1 MGRSLDKALTDR
13 PSSTRLQIALLGGF
27 VVRDDSGDIIELKG
41 QKDRALLGFL
51 AMSPGVPWPRD
62 KLASMLWSEA
72 GDKQA
77 RDSLKQALLR
87 LRRALEGVSSAP
99 LIANRQSITLAHD
112 AVAVDVV
119 AFEELMSQATLEAS
133 LQAAELYRGDLL
145 DGVQVRHGAFED
157 WLLVER
163 QRLRDKA
170 SEASNRMMTQALAD
184 GRRDLAMTA
193 ARRLLSL
200 DPLHEAACRTLMQGL
215 ADRGDGA
222 QALKLFETF
231 KERLQRELVVTP
243 EHETVALY
251 QAIRHQRHNGVSPVA
266 PPVEPSRGGGWTN
279 GLPEAP
285 SIAVLPFENMT
296 ADTEQDFFADGLAED
311 IITDLSRISALFV
324 AARNSAFTFKG
335 KHLDAQ
341 QVARALNVRYVL
353 EGSVR
358 KAAGRVRIT
367 AQLVDG
373 TTGGQLWAQRY
384 DRSLDDMF
392 ALQDEIAENIVDV
405 LTVKLLPEEL
415 KGIVSRSTT
424 IMDAYHYY
432 LMGRG
437 FYLRGIDKHSLRLA
451 KEMFGKA
458 IEIDAD
464 YALAYAALAI
474 CESYLFMDLSKNDP
488 DTSFESCLNY
498 SLRAQQLDPNLAE
511 AYAAKGLA
519 LYVAG
524 LYDEATSEFEQA
536 IRLGPHLFEAHFF
549 YARNCHLQGRRA
561 EAADL
566 FERAAALRPNDF
578 RSLGLFSEECQ
589 ALGRD
594 EAFLAAARRCVER
607 LEPEIEAHP
616 DNAGA
621 LAFGSAVLADLGQH
635 QRAQDWAERAV
646 LIGPDDC
653 MVQYNVART
662 FTLLGRHDRALDA
675 LDRAYDCSP
684 VFQRRLAMWMRY
696 DEDFDGL
703 RPTVRFGELVLRLN
717 QTLDLPS

>member
-1 MGRSLDKALTDR
+1 M
-13 PSSTRLQIALLGGF
+13 
-27 VVRDDSGDIIELKG
+27 RDGKGEIIELKG

-51 AMSPGVPWPRD
+51 ALSPGVPWPRD
-62 KLASMLWSEA
+62 KLASMLWGDA

-87 LRRALEGVSSAP
+87 LRRAFEGIRPSP
-99 LIANRQSITLAHD
+99 LIANRQTITLAHD
-112 AVAVDVV
+112 AATVDVAVFDD
-119 AFEELMSQATLEAS
+119 LLGQATLEAS
-133 LQAAELYRGDLL
+133 RQAADIYRGDLL
-145 DGVQVRHGAFED
+145 DGVEPRSSAFAD

-163 QRLRDKA
+163 QRLRDRA
-170 SEASNRMMTQALAD
+170 SEASNRMMAQALAD
-184 GRRDLAMTA
+184 GRRDVAMVA

-200 DPLHEAACRTLMQGL
+200 DPLHEAACRCLMQGL
-215 ADRGDGA
+215 ADRGEGA
-222 QALKLFETF
+222 QALRLFETL
-231 KERLQRELVVTP
+231 KERLQQELAVTP
-243 EHETVALY
+243 ERDTVDLY
-251 QAIRHQRHNGVSPVA
+251 QTIRRRRHEGVSPVV
-266 PPVEPSRGGGWTN
+266 PPADGGRGGGWSD

-285 SIAVLPFENMT
+285 SIAVLPFENMS
-296 ADTEQDFFADGLAED
+296 ADSEQDYFADGLAED

-324 AARNSAFTFKG
+324 AARNSVFTLKG
-335 KHLDAQ
+335 RHLDAQ

-373 TTGGQLWAQRY
+373 ATGGQLWAQRY

-405 LTVKLLPEEL
+405 LSAKLLPEEL
-415 KGIVSRSTT
+415 KGIVNRSTT

-437 FYLRGIDKHSLRLA
+437 FYLRGIDKHSLRIA
-451 KEMFGKA
+451 KEMFVKA
-458 IEIDAD
+458 IEIDPD

-474 CESYLFMDLSKNDP
+474 CESYLSMDLSKNDP
-488 DTSFESCLNY
+488 DTSFESCLNF

-524 LYDEATSEFEQA
+524 LYDEASAEFEQA

-561 EAADL
+561 EAAEL

-578 RSLGLFSEECQ
+578 RSLGLYSEECQ

-594 EAFLAAARRCVER
+594 EASLAAARRCLER

-635 QRAQDWAERAV
+635 ERAQDWADRAV

-653 MVQYNVART
+653 MVRYNVART
-662 FTLLGRHDRALDA
+662 LALLGQHDRALDA
-675 LDRAYDCSP
+675 LDRAYECAP

-696 DEDFDGL
+696 DEDFDRL
-703 RPTVRFGELVLRLN
+703 RATARFGALVDRLN

>member
-1 MGRSLDKALTDR
+1 MDTSPRDNPLPTK
-13 PSSTRLQIALLGGF
+13 LQIALLGGF
-27 VVRDDSGDIIELKG
+27 AVRHGSGDVIELKG

-51 AMSPGVPWPRD
+51 ALSPGVPWPRD
-62 KLASMLWSEA
+62 KLASMLWGDA

-87 LRRALEGVSSAP
+87 LRRTFDAVRPAP
-99 LIANRQSITLAHD
+99 LIANRQTITLAHD
-112 AVAVDVV
+112 AAMVDVTV
-119 AFEELMSQATLEAS
+119 FEDLLDQATLEAS
-133 LQAAELYRGDLL
+133 KQAADIYRGDLL
-145 DGVQVRHGAFED
+145 DGVEPRSTAFDD
-157 WLLVER
+157 WLMVER

-170 SEASNRMMTQALAD
+170 SEALNQMMSQALAD
-184 GRRDLAMTA
+184 GRRDLAMVA

-200 DPLHEAACRTLMQGL
+200 DPLHEAACRCLMQGF
-215 ADRGDGA
+215 ADRGEGA
-222 QALKLFETF
+222 QALRLFETL
-231 KERLQRELVVTP
+231 KERLQQELAVTP
-243 EHETVALY
+243 ERETVNLY
-251 QAIRHQRHNGVSPVA
+251 QAIRHRRHQGVSPAA
-266 PPVEPSRGGGWTN
+266 PPADGLVN

-285 SIAVLPFENMT
+285 SIAVLPFENMS
-296 ADTEQDFFADGLAED
+296 ADSDQDYFADGLAED

-324 AARNSAFTFKG
+324 AARNSVFTLKG
-335 KHLDAQ
+335 RQLDAQ

-373 TTGGQLWAQRY
+373 ATGGQLWAQRY

-405 LTVKLLPEEL
+405 LSAKLLPEEL

-424 IMDAYHYY
+424 SMDAYHYY
-432 LMGRG
+432 SMGRG
-437 FYLRGIDKHSLRLA
+437 FYLRGIDKHSLRIA
-451 KEMFGKA
+451 KEMFVKA
-458 IEIDAD
+458 IEIDPD
-464 YALAYAALAI
+464 YAIAYAALAV
-474 CESYLFMDLSKNDP
+474 CESYLSMDLSKNDP
-488 DTSFESCLNY
+488 DTSFESCLNF

-511 AYAAKGLA
+511 AFAAKGLA

-524 LYDEATSEFEQA
+524 LYDEASAEFEQA

-566 FERAAALRPNDF
+566 FERAAALRLNDF

-594 EAFLAAARRCVER
+594 DEFLAAARRCVER

-621 LAFGSAVLADLGQH
+621 LAFGSAVLADLGEH
-635 QRAQDWAERAV
+635 KKAQDWADRAV

-653 MVQYNVART
+653 MVHYNVART
-662 FTLLGRHDRALDA
+662 LALLGQHDRALDA

-696 DEDFDGL
+696 DEDFDRL
-703 RPTVRFGELVLRLN
+703 RLTARFGALVSRLN
-717 QTLDLPS
+717 QTLDLPT